1 MNGFW
6 PRLQHLAKNR
16 WAINALVFFLCALAL
31 HVWKNPRN
39 LEVSITATL
48 PPGAKTTL
56 YHAKAKQL
64 FSDKRSS
71 QRINEHVHQSE
82 LRYTVRSW
90 SAVGQL
96 RWDPMEHDGQLSLLQ
111 LEVQNQA
118 HRWALRAPDI
128 QQHTTTQQQIEWL
141 GLSESGALLKS
152 KGVDPYLEWHLPVSF
167 QQIPTRIWVHHGI
180 NTLWQASLLT
190 LLMALILHGLTIQTH
205 RHGKRW
211 LARRISEFL
220 ALTCLLISA
229 VQLSNLHVW
238 WTWGSVQ
245 QANERDGIRQA
256 LPPLIQDAKV
266 LLRRIDPQTPV
277 ALSPTWRE
285 NYFHYYAAEEYL
297 YPRRFVE
304 QARLQLSE
312 KGSELD
318 PPCQTLHE
326 HGAAVLLEC
335 HE

>member
-6 PRLQHLAKNR
+6 HRLQHLAKNR
-16 WAINALVFFLCALAL
+16 WTLNALVFFFCALAL
-31 HVWKNPRN
+31 HIWNHPRN

-56 YHAKAKQL
+56 YHAKYKQL

-71 QRINEHVHQSE
+71 QRINEHVRQSE

-90 SAVGQL
+90 NTVGQL
-96 RWDPMEHDGQLSLLQ
+96 RWDPMEHDGQLSFLR

-118 HRWALRAPDI
+118 HQWALLAPDLRE
-128 QQHTTTQQQIEWL
+128 HTATQQQIEWL

-152 KGVDPYLEWHLPVSF
+152 TGVDPYLEWHLPESL
-167 QQIPTRIWVHHGI
+167 QQVPTRIWIHHGI
-180 NTLWQASLLT
+180 TTLWQASLLT
-190 LLMALILHGLTIQTH
+190 LVIALILQGLTLQTR
-205 RHGKRW
+205 RHGKLW
-211 LARRISEFL
+211 LARRTSEFL
-220 ALTCLLISA
+220 GLTCLVIST
-229 VQLSNLHVW
+229 VQLSNIHVW
-238 WTWGSVQ
+238 WTWDLVQ

-266 LLRRIDPQTPV
+266 LLQRIDPQTPV

-297 YPRRFVE
+297 YPRRLAE
-304 QARLQLSE
+304 QAFLQLSE
-312 KGSELD
+312 KGSAVD
-318 PPCQTLHE
+318 PQCQPLHE
-326 HGAAVLLEC
+326 HGAAVLLQC